1 MSYAYGT
8 RRETRTLRPETG
20 RTSVHAGALTYL
32 GFGLAL
38 GFSAAIVLGL
48 VA

>member
-1 MSYAYGT
+1 MSYVYGT
-8 RRETRTLRPETG
+8 RRETRTPDTG
-20 RTSVHAGALTYL
+20 RNSVHAGALTYL